1 MKHVIFIITML
12 VAGVGAGVWYMHERE
27 KLREAAGEAPIVV
40 ADAAVVRPPIVAAD
54 PLVTPPID
62 AAPVEDIPSPVAQA
76 HSDDCD
82 EVSCVLDDYVP
93 PCCAQYRRP
102 AKPREV
108 VADPSPQA
116 LDRKMIVDGV
126 NSVKP
131 RIMACATSEVHG
143 TLKVRVR
150 VAPSGAVTSVTVA
163 ATPDPKLGS
172 CVHDVMTSIL
182 FMPTRNGGSFSY
194 PFVF

>member
-1 MKHVIFIITML
+1 MKHVIFIVTML

-40 ADAAVVRPPIVAAD
+40 ADAAVVRPPIEAAVV
-54 PLVTPPID
+54 PD
-62 AAPVEDIPSPVAQA
+62 AAPVEDIPPPVAQA

-82 EVSCVLDDYVP
+82 EVSCVLDDYVR
-93 PCCAQYRRP
+93 PCCAQYRRNG
-102 AKPREV
+102 KPREV
-108 VADPSPQA
+108 VANPSPQA

-131 RIMACATSEVHG
+131 RIMACATSEIRG

-150 VAPSGAVTSVTVA
+150 VAPSGAVTSVTIA
-163 ATPDPKLGS
+163 ATPDQKLGS

-182 FMPTRNGGSFSY
+182 FMPTQNGGSFSY